1 MFKNVRKKLRSDR
14 GDSTIVSL
22 VFVIPLL
29 LGLLFTIF
37 DISLYFSNRA
47 YIQTV
52 AHNGARTVSI
62 MGGNGNA
69 TQSTPIEAKYGMTK
83 ADTCGTVSRDGR
95 SGDAL
100 KSTSTAI
107 ECNMMGALQDAS
119 GLVNVSIKSVKC
131 TPDSTET
138 IGERTSCEIKW
149 SFGGTPGS
157 GMALIP
163 ANAETGKHFGEENI
177 TAGSAESEVNLGGAL
192 VTRR

>member
-1 MFKNVRKKLRSDR
+1 MFKNIQKRLRGDR

-37 DISLYFSNRA
+37 DISCYFSNRA

-52 AHNGARTVSI
+52 AHNGARTISI

-83 ADTCGTVSRDGR
+83 ADTCGLVST
-95 SGDAL
+95 SGIASEA
-100 KSTSTAI
+100 KTSTSTAI
-107 ECNMMGALQDAS
+107 ECNMMVALQEAT
-119 GLVNVSIKSVKC
+119 GLVNVGIQGVKC
-131 TPDSTET
+131 TPTSTT
-138 IGERTSCEIKW
+138 SIGERTSCEIKW
-149 SFGGTPGS
+149 QFDGTPGS
-157 GMALIP
+157 GMSFMNLGQ
-163 ANAETGKHFGEENI
+163 NNI

-192 VTRR
+192 VARK